1 MLKFL
6 TAIALWF
13 PLSMYKAFVVMKLF
27 NWHVVPAFNF
37 HQLEF
42 VYSWGITTLI
52 SLLVYQSVDDENDD
66 FGMAT
71 LSAVVIISMFFG
83 MGYVISL
90 FQ

>member
-52 SLLVYQSVDDENDD
+52 TLLVIQSVDDENDNLW
-66 FGMAT
+66 MVT
-71 LSAVVIISMFFG
+71 LSTVVKVTMFFG

-90 FQ
+90 LQ